1 MRICAQ
7 DEVNDQEF
15 REDNQSMKKFLPWI
29 LLGAVVG
36 GILVWTLKPSPK
48 SVPTVMTAGEV
59 QIIDDQKIK
68 PEDSVQVKI
77 EGTGEI
83 IEVPPVIPRARADTI
98 KEYRCSIQ
106 HKNFLIEQLVY
117 AKQLE
122 KIKVI
127 RLRYAGA
134 AQVEVLSSGEPRF
147 TPTRPTMK
155 ISYIADA
162 SIKTSRKPWLNL
174 VIIAGATTRE
184 PYRPILLGG
193 IGFERYL
200 PELMLGVGVVEQ
212 NPVIWI
218 GKVWEM

>member
-1 MRICAQ
+1 
-7 DEVNDQEF
+7 
-15 REDNQSMKKFLPWI
+15 MKQTLPWI

-48 SVPTVMTAGEV
+48 SKPTVMTSGEV
-59 QIIDDQKIK
+59 QIIDDRKIK
-68 PEDSVQVKI
+68 PEDSVWVKI
-77 EGTGEI
+77 EETGKIVET
-83 IEVPPVIPRARADTI
+83 PPVIPEVRADTV

-106 HKNFLIEQLVY
+106 HENFLIEALVH
-117 AKQLE
+117 AKHLE

-127 RLRYAGA
+127 RLRYAGT

-155 ISYIADA
+155 ISYLKDA
-162 SIKTSRKPWLNL
+162 SVKASRKPWLNL

-200 PELMLGVGVVEQ
+200 PKLMLGGGIVEQ
-212 NPVIWI
+212 SPVVWV
-218 GKVWEM
+218 GKVWRI

>member
-1 MRICAQ
+1 
-7 DEVNDQEF
+7 
-15 REDNQSMKKFLPWI
+15 MKKFLPWI
-29 LLGAVVG
+29 LLGAIVG

-48 SVPTVMTAGEV
+48 SKPTVMTSGEV

-77 EGTGEI
+77 EETGEI
-83 IEVPPVIPRARADTI
+83 IEIPPVIPKVQADTV

-106 HKNFLIEQLVY
+106 HENFLIESLVY

-122 KIKVI
+122 KIEVK
-127 RLRYAGA
+127 RLRYAGT

-155 ISYIADA
+155 ISYLKDA
-162 SIKTSRKPWLNL
+162 SVKASRKPWVNL
-174 VIIAGATTRE
+174 VIIAGATIRE

-200 PELMLGVGVVEQ
+200 PKLMLGGGIVEQ
-212 NPVIWI
+212 SPVVWV
-218 GKVWEM
+218 GKEWRI